1 VHATDQIAAG
11 SHSEPVEK
19 NLQLHSINLI
29 NLINLSVEPFSDSES
44 NEGIGVERDS
54 MNHTPSRAG
63 RLGGLTALHDRM
75 VAFFGHFDGLASLL
89 LRLILGPVLIAAGWE
104 KLTGDNWFG
113 FQQASFPFPFNVL
126 PPEISW
132 FLASWTEFLGGI
144 LLLVG
149 LGTRLVAIPLA
160 VTMFVAAWAVHLDN
174 GWPAIAP
181 SNPPAVCIPE
191 STEHATSNVFER
203 YIKCYNVNE
212 RTIEA
217 SKRLARAKS
226 ILREHGDWGYL
237 NGSGSLVKLN
247 SGIEFA
253 ATYMAMLLALVIIGG
268 GRYLSLDY
276 YLGLL
281 LSRRGTGSG

>member
-1 VHATDQIAAG
+1 MTNPADQASLLGRA
-11 SHSEPVEK
+11 S
-19 NLQLHSINLI
+19 NLYDRLLSI
-29 NLINLSVEPFSDSES
+29 F
-44 NEGIGVERDS
+44 
-54 MNHTPSRAG
+54 A
-63 RLGGLTALHDRM
+63 
-75 VAFFGHFDGLASLL
+75 HFDGVASLL

-104 KLTGDNWFG
+104 KLGGENWFG
-113 FQQASFPFPFNVL
+113 YQLDAFPFPFNVL
-126 PPEISW
+126 PAELSW

-144 LLLVG
+144 LLLLG

-181 SNPPAVCIPE
+181 SNPPELCITGT
-191 STEHATSNVFER
+191 SAHANSNIFER

-217 SKRLARAKS
+217 SKRLARAKA
-226 ILREHGDWGYL
+226 ILREHGNYSYL
-237 NGSGSLVKLN
+237 NGSGSIVKLN

-253 ATYMAMLLALVIIGG
+253 AMYLAMLFALIVIGG

-281 LSRRGTGSG
+281 VRRATGAQRE